1 MKISVALSGCG
12 SRGRQRTVLN
22 RICVR
27 NLEANGEEIKE
38 SEGTNKETK
47 ERQRQ
52 DKMSRKDWNIMWTT
66 ERIQKKQKKG
76 R

>member
-1 MKISVALSGCG
+1 MEKKL
-12 SRGRQRTVLN
+12 
-22 RICVR
+22 
-27 NLEANGEEIKE
+27 KE